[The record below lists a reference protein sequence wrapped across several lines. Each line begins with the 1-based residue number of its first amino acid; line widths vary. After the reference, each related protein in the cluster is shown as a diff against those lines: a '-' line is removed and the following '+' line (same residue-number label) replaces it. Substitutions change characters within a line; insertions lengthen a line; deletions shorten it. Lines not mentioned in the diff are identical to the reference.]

1 MKKILIILGIIIV
14 VLAALAGAAWF
25 GFSKISSSLFS
36 NALGSLK
43 VNQLQHEGGGFLN
56 EVKGTVT
63 VDRSGASQ
71 PAQDGFK
78 LQDGDTVKVSADGSA
93 VIVWSGY
100 GRSMLAGGTT
110 LKVDNADGQN
120 NGGQINVKLEMQA
133 GRMWT
138 RLQKLLSTGS
148 DFSVQSS
155 NVVATVRGTSFG
167 TQVKNG
173 SMNVEVM
180 ESHVGMAAPGSAN
193 EAMVGPH
200 QTMTGV
206 STPRAMTDAEV
217 NDSFVTEGNR
227 TMQESEYLAPI
238 SLQRVLDSISFPF
251 YGMSK
256 EEFVSTIAQLPDITD
271 LKAQYPQYFTGM
283 SDSDLQIYQHLID
296 EARAWASAQGTTSA
310 NAPMQ
315 LNTEA
320 TFNVQTK

>member
-1 MKKILIILGIIIV
+1 MKKILIILGIVIV
-14 VLAALAGAAWF
+14 VLAALAGVAWF
-25 GFSKISSSLFS
+25 GFSKISGSLFS
-36 NALGSLK
+36 NALAGLK
-43 VNQLQHEGGGFLN
+43 VDQLKQEGGGFLN

-63 VDRSGASQ
+63 VDRSGSTQ

-78 LQDGDTVKVSADGSA
+78 LQDGDTVKVSNDGSA

-100 GRSMLAGGTT
+100 GRSTLAGGTT
-110 LKVDNADGQN
+110 LKVDTAQGQN
-120 NGGQINVKLEMQA
+120 NGGAINVKLEMTV

-206 STPRAMTDAEV
+206 STPRSMTDSEV
-217 NDSFVTEGNR
+217 SDSFVTEGNR
-227 TMQESEYLAPI
+227 TMQTDEYQAPI
-238 SLQRVLDSISFPF
+238 TLQRVLDSISFPF

-256 EEFVSTIAQLPDITD
+256 EDLVNTIAQLPDITD
-271 LKAQYPQYFTGM
+271 LKAQYPEYFTGM
-283 SDSDLQIYQHLID
+283 SDSDLQIYQRLIE
-296 EARAWASAQGTTSA
+296 EARAI
-310 NAPMQ
+310 
-315 LNTEA
+315 
-320 TFNVQTK
+320 K